1 MEELFYCYMIYTTDT
16 RHTYI
21 GASTNPFRRL
31 RQHNQELSGGAKA
44 TAIQQKKG
52 LLWSLGCYLSNIPEW
67 RSALQIEWRWKQL
80 GRTSC
85 KHVKDPID
93 RRLYSLKKLL
103 SFDKPTANSV
113 PYDAYPNGPPVIIW
127 ENKDFEKR
135 YDAMILL
142 P

>member
-1 MEELFYCYMIYTTDT
+1 MEELFYCYMIYTTDN

-31 RQHNQELSGGAKA
+31 RQHNQELTGGAKA

-52 LLWSLGCYLSNIPEW
+52 LSWLLGCYLSNIPEW

-80 GRTSC
+80 GRTAC

-113 PYDAYPNGPPVIIW
+113 PYDAYPNGPPVIVW
-127 ENKDFEKR
+127 ENKEFEKR
-135 YDAMILL
+135 YDAMILSV
-142 P
+142 